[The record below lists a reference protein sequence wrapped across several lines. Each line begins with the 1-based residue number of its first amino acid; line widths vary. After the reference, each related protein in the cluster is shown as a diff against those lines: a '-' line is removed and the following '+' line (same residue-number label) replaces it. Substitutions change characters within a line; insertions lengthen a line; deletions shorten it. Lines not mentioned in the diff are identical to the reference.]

1 MEPFGLFQFLQNLLA
16 SQGNF
21 SPDTPPITDVQNPPT
36 EDENTEPTPLTPPKK
51 NAAAQFLENHERRA
65 GRKK

>member
-21 SPDTPPITDVQNPPT
+21 SPDSPT
-36 EDENTEPTPLTPPKK
+36 NAQEPTPPAEEKNTPPAPPTPPQK
-51 NAAAQFLENHERRA
+51 NAATQFLENHERRA

>member
-36 EDENTEPTPLTPPKK
+36 EDENTEVNSEESSKNSGANSTNSKK
-51 NAAAQFLENHERRA
+51 ES
-65 GRKK
+65 K